1 MLLPF
6 LSLFPTRQSGSTY
19 RGVTYF
25 KRFRMEYDLRW
36 QPLRS
41 APLPDGYRLLA
52 YHDGLL
58 EDHALAKYESFRDE
72 IDAGIFPCLGEKEGC
87 RRLMEE
93 ISQRQGFLA
102 EATWLI
108 DFVDHRGRREL
119 CGTIQGLQD
128 AHHFGA
134 IQNVGVMPFHRGRG
148 LGSALVRAALLGF
161 QQHGLPRAYLEVTA
175 HNTGAVQ
182 LYQRLGF
189 RRVKTLYKSVETP
202 TEPVLAGSDP
212 ATF

>member
-6 LSLFPTRQSGSTY
+6 LSLFPTRESRSTY

-36 QPLRS
+36 QPLRP

-52 YHDGLL
+52 YHDDLL
-58 EDHALAKYESFRDE
+58 SDHAQTKYESFRDE
-72 IDAGIFPCLGEKEGC
+72 IDAAIFPCLGEQEGC

-93 ISQRQGFLA
+93 ISRRQGFLA

-108 DFVDHRGRREL
+108 EYTDHRGRSEM
-119 CGTIQGLQD
+119 CGTIQGLED
-128 AHHFGA
+128 AHNFGA
-134 IQNVGVMPFHRGRG
+134 IQNVGVTPLHRGRG
-148 LGSALVRAALLGF
+148 LGSALVRAALIGF
-161 QQHGLPRAYLEVTA
+161 QQRGLPRAYLEVTA

-202 TEPVLAGSDP
+202 LEPAMPRGEQ